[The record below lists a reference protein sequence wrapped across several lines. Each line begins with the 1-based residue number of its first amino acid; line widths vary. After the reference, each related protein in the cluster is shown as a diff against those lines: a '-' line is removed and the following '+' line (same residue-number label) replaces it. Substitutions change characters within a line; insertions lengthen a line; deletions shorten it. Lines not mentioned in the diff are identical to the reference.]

1 MNKYCGNC
9 PFPTYSIE
17 PGMIVIPLL
26 VPANPSKAERAPPK
40 APANNERT
48 NGLRNRKFTP
58 KITGSVI
65 PRNADKA
72 AGNVNAFNFGLFV
85 LTPIATAAAP

>member
-26 VPANPSKAERAPPK
+26 VPANPSKAESAPPN
-40 APANNERT
+40 APASNEST

-65 PRNADKA
+65 PRKADKA